1 MIWREKEEIPEDWK
15 KGLLVK
21 LPKKGD
27 ITHY

>member
-1 MIWREKEEIPEDWK
+1 MIWRDKEEIPDWK